1 MNVRVCVCVCISVE
15 CEHLEMLTLYFS
27 DVPIPHIFCYFY
39 GKMEAS
45 YAMIPLLGVF
55 FGQLCKE
62 KMRLLPLPFNTV
74 LLFFI
79 ETSKFSTLPSIS
91 HKTVTFSQRIQ
102 STTLK
107 FKNILA
113 LLLHLCKWLL

>member
-1 MNVRVCVCVCISVE
+1 
-15 CEHLEMLTLYFS
+15 
-27 DVPIPHIFCYFY
+27 
-39 GKMEAS
+39 
-45 YAMIPLLGVF
+45 MIPLLGVF

-62 KMRLLPLPFNTV
+62 KMRLLPVPFNTI

-79 ETSKFSTLPSIS
+79 ETSKFSLLPSIS
-91 HKTVTFSQRIQ
+91 HKTVTFFQIVQ

-113 LLLHLCKWLL
+113 LLLYLCKWLL